1 MTKLNAIRFEN
12 LNYYQSYS
20 QFYKNS
26 CQTIKETVLKLDF
39 GWATPRYMKFYSW
52 NSYIKI
58 RGQSNF
64 KLARSRFKRNS
75 QFHSSGN
82 RPAAFAEVGNS
93 EGDLIARDNALGIF
107 WRNISINEIDRAAY
121 LCVVNPLN
129 SHESRN
135 GCHPYQKGLTISSF
149 I

>member
-39 GWATPRYMKFYSW
+39 GLATPRYMKCYSW

-64 KLARSRFKRNS
+64 KLARARFKRNS
-75 QFHSSGN
+75 QFHSPGN
-82 RPAAFAEVGNS
+82 RPAAFAEVGFS
-93 EGDLIARDNALGIF
+93 EGDLIARDNAVGIF
-107 WRNISINEIDRAAY
+107 RRNISVNEIDFKQI
-121 LCVVNPLN
+121 LV
-129 SHESRN
+129 S
-135 GCHPYQKGLTISSF
+135 LTP
-149 I
+149 